1 MNFISAKNVALLVAA
16 GLIATTG
23 TAVAAGTASPTPKPS
38 ASAKA
43 HTVDPAVT
51 AYKAA
56 MAAYHTGHVAAD
68 TTLKNALA
76 TAKATRDAAIAAAT
90 TADAKK
96 AARDAFKTA
105 VVTAKSA
112 HDAAIAA
119 LGAKPTAPA
128 KVAK

>member
-23 TAVAAGTASPTPKPS
+23 TAVAAGTATPTPNAS
-38 ASAKA
+38 TSAKT

-56 MAAYHTGHVAAD
+56 IKTYHDGHAAAD
-68 TTLKNALA
+68 SSLKSALA
-76 TAKATRDAAIAAAT
+76 TAKSTRDAALTAAT

-96 AARDAFKTA
+96 AARDAFKAA
-105 VVTAKSA
+105 VTTAKST

-119 LGAKPTAPA
+119 LGAKPTPPA
-128 KVAK
+128 KATK